1 MYGVPVQINEA
12 RNNPLEGVISSGQIG
27 SIASAQLMKGVGYIG
42 NAVNEFLPTV
52 FVKTLTPA
60 QYRTDAWIS
69 FFQYFQQSLTRTT
82 ARMEDHI

>member
-12 RNNPLEGVISSGQIG
+12 RNNPLEGMISSVASLG

-52 FVKTLTPA
+52 SSKGSNGSTIG
-60 QYRTDAWIS
+60 TDGWIS
-69 FFQYFQQSLTRTT
+69 FFNIS
-82 ARMEDHI
+82 